1 MMIKAR
7 NVLHSSCTVMQC
19 STFILAIV
27 LSSLHSHSTLI
38 QLFFIK

>member
-1 MMIKAR
+1 MMIKVR

-19 STFILAIV
+19 SAFILGTV
-27 LSSLHSHSTLI
+27 LRSLHSHSTLI